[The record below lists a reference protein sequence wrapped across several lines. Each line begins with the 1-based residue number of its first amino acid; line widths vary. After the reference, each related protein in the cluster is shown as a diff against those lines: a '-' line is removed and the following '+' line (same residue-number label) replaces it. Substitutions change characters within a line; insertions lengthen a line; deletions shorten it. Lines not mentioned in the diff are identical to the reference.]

1 MCPQSHF
8 PRLTRVLGIKDRHG
22 APWHVEDKCKIENQ
36 EKSWNARNMKDR
48 EAGNE
53 GDSNRR
59 SFHNDC

>member
-1 MCPQSHF
+1 M
-8 PRLTRVLGIKDRHG
+8 LGIKDRHG
-22 APWHVEDKCKIENQ
+22 APWHVEDKCKIENR